1 MEAPP
6 RLLAVVV
13 VALSALSL
21 RGVAAAENL
30 TLAQLFPTSSYH
42 GAAVTYNVKN
52 YGAKGNGATDDTK
65 VRISVRISS
74 RSLSLI

>member
-1 MEAPP
+1 METPP
-6 RLLAVVV
+6 RLLALVVV

-21 RGVAAAENL
+21 GGVAAAENL
-30 TLAQLFPTSSYH
+30 TLARLFPTSSYH

-65 VRISVRISS
+65 VRMHFSS
-74 RSLSLI
+74 DLT